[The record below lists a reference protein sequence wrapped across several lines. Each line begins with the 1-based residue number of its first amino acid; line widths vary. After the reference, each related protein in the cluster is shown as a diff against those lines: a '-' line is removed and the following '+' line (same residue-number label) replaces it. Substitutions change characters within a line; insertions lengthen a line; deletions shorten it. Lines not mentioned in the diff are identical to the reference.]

1 MNRRQFLVGVV
12 AAPVVAQV
20 GAVERFL
27 VGRYG
32 APEVGWELAID
43 PVFLL
48 GAAAFLFGVL
58 EKNVKIQRVADRM
71 AMKMLAPAV
80 AQMGEKL

>member
-1 MNRRQFLVGVV
+1 MNRRQFLAGVV

-32 APEVGWELAID
+32 APIEVEWID
-43 PVFLL
+43 PTLLL
-48 GAAAFLFGVL
+48 GVAAFLFGVFTKEAKGRRAL
-58 EKNVKIQRVADRM
+58 DRVV
-71 AMKMLAPAV
+71 MKMLAPAV
-80 AQMGEKL
+80 AQMGENL